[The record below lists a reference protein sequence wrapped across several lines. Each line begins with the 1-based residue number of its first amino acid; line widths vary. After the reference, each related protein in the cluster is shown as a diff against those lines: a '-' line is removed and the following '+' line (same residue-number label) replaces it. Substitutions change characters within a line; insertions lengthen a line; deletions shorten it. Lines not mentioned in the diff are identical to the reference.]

1 MTPSADYAEVMKE
14 LLQLRSEVAI
24 QREKE
29 RQKEGFDSVLQQM
42 LAKQESKMSQQQD
55 EFRDERRRNEERQGL
70 LVAKMEKT
78 QEEMRKEMREERQD
92 LRNERL
98 QAQARQDK
106 LQERQDALVA
116 KVLDLTSLVAHQ
128 KAEISELKDNTGS
141 SPPHRHPH
149 VVHDAAIAAEGDSDE
164 GELID
169 IIEVDKKAN
178 SLMTALKQTL
188 VDQRHAVDEEIQTNN
203 TNNDD
208 VIRSSEPEQDII
220 HHRRGGII
228 ENETVP
234 VLVPRILK
242 THTQLKKGRDGL
254 IKQIAGEQHTSLKF

>member
-149 VVHDAAIAAEGDSDE
+149 VVLDAAEGDSDE
-164 GELID
+164 GKLID

-203 TNNDD
+203 TNRCS
-208 VIRSSEPEQDII
+208 VTQILLITGIGIRHGFEQ
-220 HHRRGGII
+220 GI
-228 ENETVP
+228 TYC
-234 VLVPRILK
+234 
-242 THTQLKKGRDGL
+242 
-254 IKQIAGEQHTSLKF
+254 